1 MAFKRNHISSNIN
14 DFSVGLLGEAGI
26 GKTTLMVDVCEKLFG
41 EDGYVIFNCGKEQG
55 IDAIENATYED
66 IPDYK
71 AWDTVTKDIIK
82 NKTTDYPNL
91 KVIVLDTLDQLI
103 DIAVPETIRRWN
115 NENASNPKFVN
126 AKTINQTWGG
136 FGKGEEFNDA
146 LILDRIFKL
155 KQVGVTCW
163 YTGHVKTRDIVDP
176 ITMETYTR
184 LTTDMAQKD
193 FNIFKNKIHVV
204 GIACVDR
211 TIETESTGRK
221 NIVTHKDITV
231 NKVKSESRKI
241 VFRDDNYSIDSK
253 SRFAGIVN
261 EIPLDA
267 DAFIK
272 ALKDAIVS
280 SRNRK
285 RTSTANDTETAEE
298 AEITKTGEAVA
309 TPSSVVETA
318 PHVVDVDLD
327 DDTSLDEE
335 AEASADIF
343 DEDDDTTSEYP
354 ENLKEVVK
362 GMIKAADPDRKKE
375 VQAYVSTTYGSFS
388 KTDEEGLKHVYDM
401 LK

>member
-1 MAFKRNHISSNIN
+1 MGFKRNHISMNLN
-14 DFSVGLLGEAGI
+14 DYSVAILGEAGI

-103 DIAVPETIRRWN
+103 DLAVPETVRRWN

-136 FGKGEEFNDA
+136 FGKGEDFNDA

-176 ITMETYTR
+176 VTMETFTR
-184 LTTDMAQKD
+184 LTTDMAQRD
-193 FNIFKNKIHVV
+193 FNVFKNKMHVV

-211 TIETESTGRK
+211 SIETEGTGRK
-221 NIVTHKDITV
+221 NVVTRKEITV
-231 NKVKSESRKI
+231 NKVKSETRKI

-272 ALKDAIVS
+272 ALQDAIKS
-280 SRNRK
+280 SRDRK
-285 RTSTANDTETAEE
+285 GTSTANNTDTEVE
-298 AEITKTGEAVA
+298 TKVEKVTEEAVA
-309 TPSSVVETA
+309 TPTPVEETA
-318 PHVVDVDLD
+318 PEVDV

-343 DEDDDTTSEYP
+343 DDEDATESEYP

-362 GMIKAADPDRKKE
+362 GMIRAADPDRKKE